1 MNIWTD
7 DFRKFG
13 KTVNIIDQKVT
24 FDKNGCA
31 EVDDKFG
38 KDVLKIYSGIF
49 FKEEPKVE
57 EPSVAVINKID
68 DSEDKAAIENLKSE
82 IVKYQDTL
90 TRKRIELDTMSKEYE
105 GFKILFD
112 EQSKELNE
120 LKNRNVEVSEVS
132 NSNIEEIQ
140 MKYSLA
146 LKGLSGCKF
155 TCKKMNLPEA
165 EYKEDKDLEKLIEYI
180 ISKAK

>member
-1 MNIWTD
+1 MKIWTD
-7 DFRKFG
+7 DFRRFG
-13 KTVNIIDQKVT
+13 KTLNIIDQKVM

-31 EVDDKFG
+31 EVDDSFG
-38 KDVLKIYSGIF
+38 KNVLKVYKGIF

-90 TRKRIELDTMSKEYE
+90 TRKRTELDSMSKEYE

-112 EQSKELNE
+112 EQHKELCDLRSRSE
-120 LKNRNVEVSEVS
+120 EVQTVS
-132 NSNIEEIQ
+132 NGNIEEFQ
-140 MKYSLA
+140 AKYNLA

-155 TCKKMNLPEA
+155 VCKKMNLPEA
-165 EYKEDKDLEKLIEYI
+165 EYKEEKDLEKLIEYI